1 MWPSGVWV
9 PRPALGARR
18 ADGGEGCACPQVGR
32 GEGRARVQGGDV
44 CGGPDCAPPP
54 GIVGDKVLHLDVLH
68 EDVSLQYFIP
78 ALS

>member
-1 MWPSGVWV
+1 MGTKGVRD
-9 PRPALGARR
+9 PR
-18 ADGGEGCACPQVGR
+18 GR

-44 CGGPDCAPPP
+44 CGGPDCAPPPP